1 LPISTDTAEPYDIFI
16 YVSRLLSVSLPDEL
30 SATTDAVAAAQ
41 GRSRS
46 DVVRD
51 ALRSYLWREQWA
63 QTTREARA
71 RAERAGIGP
80 EDVEDLIDE
89 LRHDG

>member
-1 LPISTDTAEPYDIFI
+1 MTYPHPYDIFI
-16 YVSRLLSVSLPDEL
+16 SVSRLLSVSLPDDL

-46 DVVRD
+46 EVVRD
-51 ALRSYLWREQWA
+51 ALRSYLWREQWSQA
-63 QTTREARA
+63 TREARA

-80 EDVEDLIDE
+80 EDVEELIDE
-89 LRHDG
+89 LRRGG

>member
-1 LPISTDTAEPYDIFI
+1 M
-16 YVSRLLSVSLPDEL
+16 SRLLSVSLPDDL

-46 DVVRD
+46 EVVRD
-51 ALRSYLWREQWA
+51 ALRSYLWQEQWSQA
-63 QTTREARA
+63 TREARA

-80 EDVEDLIDE
+80 EDVEGLLDH
-89 LRHDG
+89 LRQAR

>member
-1 LPISTDTAEPYDIFI
+1 M
-16 YVSRLLSVSLPDEL
+16 SRLLSVSVPDDL

-46 DVVRD
+46 EVVRD
-51 ALRSYLWREQWA
+51 ALRSYLWQEQWSQA
-63 QTTREARA
+63 TREARA

-80 EDVEDLIDE
+80 EDVEGLLDE
-89 LRHDG
+89 LRQAG